1 MINKIIAI
9 TGRPGLYRLVS
20 HGKNMLI
27 VESLTD
33 GRRFPAYARDKV
45 VSLADVS
52 MYTTDGD
59 EPLAN
64 VLEAVKEKT
73 GGAPVDVKA
82 LQKRAS
88 CANSSAKCSQFR
100 QRTCL
105 RHRHPQAIH
114 LVQPSYRRRRN
125 RIQERGNSRRS
136 GS

>member
-64 VLEAVKEKT
+64 VLEAVKEK
-73 GGAPVDVKA
+73 D
-82 LQKRAS
+82 RW
-88 CANSSAKCSQFR
+88 
-100 QRTCL
+100 RT
-105 RHRHPQAIH
+105 R
-114 LVQPSYRRRRN
+114 
-125 RIQERGNSRRS
+125 
-136 GS
+136 